1 MYISADTL
9 DDLLREVFIKIR
21 NFGKRVEPTQGP
33 NQELFGVLLELTQPV
48 ARLSRTESK
57 GTVFSCLGETLWYLA
72 GSNKLDFITHY
83 LPDYGKYSDDGVT
96 TWGAYGPRIF
106 STRGQVDQ
114 LENVVRL
121 LRTKSPTRQAVI
133 QLFHAED
140 IVEAHKD
147 VPCTCTLQFLL
158 RENSLHL
165 IVTMRSNDAYLGLPH
180 DIFAFTFLQELVARQ
195 LDMNL
200 GAYKHFV
207 GSLHLY
213 DRDRL
218 KAEAFI
224 NEGWQ
229 STIAMPHM
237 PVGNPWPS
245 IAAILKAESR
255 IRSGLDVVIKQLK
268 LSNYWADLV
277 RLLQIYANT
286 EKKERI
292 STIRNEMSSE
302 VFDIYIEK
310 RASMTPSGAEAG

>member
-147 VPCTCTLQFLL
+147 VPCMH
-158 RENSLHL
+158 SA
-165 IVTMRSNDAYLGLPH
+165 IS
-180 DIFAFTFLQELVARQ
+180 FARKF
-195 LDMNL
+195 
-200 GAYKHFV
+200 
-207 GSLHLY
+207 
-213 DRDRL
+213 
-218 KAEAFI
+218 
-224 NEGWQ
+224 
-229 STIAMPHM
+229 P
-237 PVGNPWPS
+237 
-245 IAAILKAESR
+245 
-255 IRSGLDVVIKQLK
+255 
-268 LSNYWADLV
+268 
-277 RLLQIYANT
+277 
-286 EKKERI
+286 
-292 STIRNEMSSE
+292 
-302 VFDIYIEK
+302 
-310 RASMTPSGAEAG
+310 ASHCDHAVK